1 MTADASR
8 RDVLIAS
15 TAMPMLGLSSLALSA
30 QATAQVSVQPPV
42 PASGPKKKLGMLLFD
57 GFELLDVFGPL
68 EMFGM
73 LKDRVEILMIADKAG
88 PVRSGAGPQAIA
100 DYGFAE
106 APKLDIVMIPGGI
119 GTRREVGNAAFL
131 ESIRAIADA
140 TPQVATICT
149 GSGLL
154 AKTGLIDGVRATS
167 NKMAWKWATA
177 QGAKVAWVPQAR
189 WVEDGKYISSSGIS
203 AGTDMAL
210 GLIAKLYGKDMAHW
224 VAHRTE
230 YRWNED
236 AADDPFAAMNGLTG
250 K

>member
-1 MTADASR
+1 MTVDASR
-8 RDVLIAS
+8 RDLLIAAATLS
-15 TAMPMLGLSSLALSA
+15 TLGLSGEAA
-30 QATAQVSVQPPV
+30 AQVSIQPPV
-42 PASGPKKKLGMLLFD
+42 PPSGPKKKLGMILFD

-73 LKDRVEILMIADKAG
+73 LKDRVDILMIADRAG
-88 PVRSGAGPQAIA
+88 PVRSGAGPQAVA
-100 DYGFAE
+100 DFGFAD

-119 GTRREVGNAAFL
+119 GTRRGVNNTGFM
-131 ESIRAIADA
+131 ESLKTLARA

-154 AKTGLIDGVRATS
+154 AKTGLIDGVKATS

-210 GLIAKLYGKDMAHW
+210 GLIAKMYGRDMAQW
-224 VAHRTE
+224 VAHRAE

-236 AADDPFAAMNGLTG
+236 ATDDPFAAMNGLT

>member
-8 RDVLIAS
+8 RDLLIAAATLS
-15 TAMPMLGLSSLALSA
+15 TLALSSE
-30 QATAQVSVQPPV
+30 TSAQVSIQPPV
-42 PASGPKKKLGMLLFD
+42 PASGPRKKLGMVLFD

-73 LKDRVEILMIADKAG
+73 LKDRVEILMIADKVG
-88 PVRSGAGPQAIA
+88 PVRSGAGPQTIA
-100 DYGFAE
+100 DYSFAH

-119 GTRREVGNAAFL
+119 GTRREVGNAAFMA
-131 ESIRAIADA
+131 SIRSIASA

-154 AKTGLIDGVRATS
+154 AKTGLIDGVKATS

-177 QGAKVAWVPQAR
+177 QGAKVAWIPQAR

-210 GLIAKLYGKDMAHW
+210 GMIAKLYGKDMAHW
-224 VAHRTE
+224 VAQRTE
-230 YRWNED
+230 YRWND
-236 AADDPFAAMNGLTG
+236 DPADDPFAAANGLAG
-250 K
+250 S

>member
-1 MTADASR
+1 MTIDPTRRAMLAAAAS
-8 RDVLIAS
+8 L
-15 TAMPMLGLSSLALSA
+15 PMLANTRDAG
-30 QATAQVSVQPPV
+30 AQVSPQPPV
-42 PASGPKKKLGMLLFD
+42 AVTGPKKKLGMILFE

-73 LKDRVEILMIADKAG
+73 LKDRVEIILIAERAG
-88 PVRSGAGPQAIA
+88 PVKSGAGPAALA
-100 DYGFAE
+100 DVAFAD
-106 APKLDIVMIPGGI
+106 APRLDIVMIPGGI
-119 GTRREVGNAAFL
+119 GTRREVNNAAFL
-131 ESIRAIADA
+131 HAVAGLAKDA
-140 TPQVATICT
+140 PQVATICT
-149 GSGLL
+149 GSGVL
-154 AKTGLIDGVRATS
+154 AKTGLLDGVRATS

-236 AADDPFAAMNGLTG
+236 ATDDPFAAMNGLTG

>member
-8 RDVLIAS
+8 RDLLIAAATLS
-15 TAMPMLGLSSLALSA
+15 TLALSA
-30 QATAQVSVQPPV
+30 QAAAQVSVQPPV
-42 PASGPKKKLGMLLFD
+42 PPSGPKKKLGMLLFD

-100 DYGFAE
+100 DYGFAD

-154 AKTGLIDGVRATS
+154 AKTGLIDGVKATS

-236 AADDPFAAMNGLTG
+236 AADDPFAAMNGLT

>member
-1 MTADASR
+1 MTDHQRHPSR
-8 RDVLIAS
+8 RDILVAAATL
-15 TAMPMLGLSSLALSA
+15 SLAAGSSV
-30 QATAQVSVQPPV
+30 ATAQVPLKPPV
-42 PASGPKKKLGMLLFD
+42 PASGEKKKLGMVLFD

-73 LKDRVEILMIADKAG
+73 LKDRVEIVMIAEKAG
-88 PVRSGAGPQAIA
+88 PVRSGAGPAAMA
-100 DYGFAE
+100 DVGFAD

-119 GTRREVGNAAFL
+119 GTRREVDRPAFL
-131 ESIRAIADA
+131 DAVKTLAQA

-154 AKTGLIDGVRATS
+154 ARTGLIDGVRATS

-177 QGAKVAWVPQAR
+177 QGANVLWVPKAR

-210 GLIAKLYGKDMAHW
+210 GLIARLYGRDMAQW

-230 YRWNED
+230 YRWNEN
-236 AADDPFAAMNGLTG
+236 AADDPFAAMNGLNG
-250 K
+250 

>member
-8 RDVLIAS
+8 RDLLVAAA
-15 TAMPMLGLSSLALSA
+15 TLSSLVLSSGAAA
-30 QATAQVSVQPPV
+30 QISREPPV
-42 PASGPKKKLGMLLFD
+42 PPVGPKKKLGMVVFD

-73 LKDRVEILMIADKAG
+73 LKDRVEIVMIAQKAG
-88 PVRSGAGPQAIA
+88 PVKSGAGPATIA
-100 DYGFAE
+100 DFSFAD

-119 GTRREVGNAAFL
+119 GTRREVDNPGFMAA
-131 ESIRAIADA
+131 IKDIAEA

-149 GSGLL
+149 GSALL
-154 AKTGLIDGVRATS
+154 AKSGLIDGVKATS
-167 NKMAWKWATA
+167 NKMAWTWATA
-177 QGAKVAWVPQAR
+177 QGAKVLWVPQAR

-224 VAHRTE
+224 VAHRAE

-236 AADDPFAAMNGLTG
+236 STDDPFAAMNGLG

>member
-1 MTADASR
+1 MTVDASR
-8 RDVLIAS
+8 RDLLIAAA
-15 TAMPMLGLSSLALSA
+15 TLTTLSLSGEA
-30 QATAQVSVQPPV
+30 AAQVSIQPPV
-42 PASGPKKKLGMLLFD
+42 APSGPKKKLGMLLFD

-88 PVRSGAGPQAIA
+88 PVKSGAGPQAVA
-100 DYGFAE
+100 DYGFAD

-119 GTRREVGNAAFL
+119 GTRREVNNPAFM
-131 ESIRAIADA
+131 ESVKAIAQA

-154 AKTGLIDGVRATS
+154 AKTGLIDGVKATS
-167 NKMAWKWATA
+167 NKMAWKWATT
-177 QGAKVAWVPQAR
+177 QGAKVAWVPHAR

-203 AGTDMAL
+203 AGTEMAL

-224 VAHRTE
+224 VAHRAE

-236 AADDPFAAMNGLTG
+236 ATDDPFATMNGLG
-250 K
+250 G